1 MSQSCAVVF
10 QRTDGLSHS
19 VGNYFCLFAQKP
31 LQRRDM
37 VTTTMFVITEL
48 HMLSSSTELF
58 GTRLNKDS
66 GSAILMSAFI

>member
-1 MSQSCAVVF
+1 
-10 QRTDGLSHS
+10 
-19 VGNYFCLFAQKP
+19 
-31 LQRRDM
+31 M